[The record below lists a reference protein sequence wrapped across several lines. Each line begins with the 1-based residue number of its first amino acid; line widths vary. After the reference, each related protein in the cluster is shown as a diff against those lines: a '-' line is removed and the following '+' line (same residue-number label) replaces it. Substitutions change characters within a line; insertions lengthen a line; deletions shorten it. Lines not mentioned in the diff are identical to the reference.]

1 MPDPLPLDGELLLLP
16 QAIEATVWNRSQ
28 REDGGWA
35 FNSVVMRR
43 DEVDRS
49 GVLVDLAGPAADVGL
64 VFPLMRDH
72 GIKGD
77 RTRYGWAHYRADD
90 DRGWFEGTLPDTQRT
105 RDFIEEVEHDERY
118 GKASSSVGLR
128 YNRSLLRRPTTE
140 QRARGA
146 RVYMPGSRIKDIS
159 YTNVPR
165 LPTATFDLLR
175 SFDEDAGVD
184 SAEAAIGLIEGAGG
198 DAAGYQVS
206 EALREVLARRD
217 GEGSL

>member
-1 MPDPLPLDGELLLLP
+1 MTDLPLDGELLLLP
-16 QAIEATVWNRSQ
+16 QQGEATVWNRAQS
-28 REDGGWA
+28 ENGDWS
-35 FNSVVMRR
+35 FSSTVMRR

-49 GVLVDLAGPAADVGL
+49 GVLVDLAGPRADVGL

-77 RTRYGWAHYRADD
+77 KTRYGWAYYRADD

-128 YNRSLLRRPTTE
+128 YNRSLLRQPTAE

-165 LPTATFDLLR
+165 LTSATFDLLR
-175 SFDEDAGVD
+175 SFDAEGELD
-184 SAEAAIGLIEGAGG
+184 SAEAAIQMATADAPYVPSAALQEVFKRWALKG
-198 DAAGYQVS
+198 DSG
-206 EALREVLARRD
+206 
-217 GEGSL
+217 

>member
-1 MPDPLPLDGELLLLP
+1 MADPLPLDGELLLLP
-16 QAIEATVWNRSQ
+16 QALEATVWNRSQ

-35 FNSVVMRR
+35 FSSVVMRR

-77 RTRYGWAHYRADD
+77 KTRYGWAHYRADD

-128 YNRSLLRRPTTE
+128 YNRSLLRRPTAE

-146 RVYMPGSRIKDIS
+146 RVYMPGSRVKDIS

-165 LPTATFDLLR
+165 LPSATFDLLR
-175 SFDEDAGVD
+175 SFDDDVAID
-184 SAEAAIGLIEGAGG
+184 SAEAAIEMAAAGAPYVPSAALQEVFKRRPLKG
-198 DAAGYQVS
+198 DA
-206 EALREVLARRD
+206 E
-217 GEGSL
+217 